1 MKKLKIL
8 VFEYITGGGF
18 NSSELP
24 DSLAKEGLLM
34 LQALVDGLTRI
45 ALVDALIMLDY
56 RMIGRLTHNM
66 TNHVIKPEHECQQE
80 FVRLIASCNAVWIIA
95 PESENI
101 LQSLCQIVEQ
111 SGKIL
116 LNSSSNAVAVAGN
129 KWLTY
134 QCLQEH
140 CIATVAT
147 QKLVDFSHMPGE
159 WIIKSVDGVGCVDS
173 YIVVDEQDFASI
185 TASIDKDK
193 YIIQPH
199 ILGEKTSLSCMFK
212 HGRGWLVCANRQQFD
227 LINQQYHLTGI
238 TVNFSP
244 DTLRYQDIVSNIAKA
259 IPDLWGYVGI
269 DLIETAEEIFILEI
283 NPRLTTSY
291 VGIYEGLGINC
302 AREVVELLTG
312 DPHLKPTRN
321 QAVNININGQES
333 HAN

>member
-18 NSSELP
+18 NKTELP
-24 DSLAKEGLLM
+24 EPLAKEGLLM
-34 LQALVDGLTRI
+34 LQALVDD
-45 ALVDALIMLDY
+45 LVEIIMIDFLMMLDC
-56 RMIGRLTHNM
+56 RVEERLTHH
-66 TNHVIKPEHECQQE
+66 TNIHIVRPEHEWQQE
-80 FVRLIASCNAVWIIA
+80 FIRLIALCDAVWIIA
-95 PESENI
+95 PESDNI
-101 LQSLCQIVEQ
+101 LQNLCQTVER
-111 SGKIL
+111 SGKVL
-116 LNSSSNAVAVAGN
+116 LNSPSNAVAVAGN

-147 QKLVDFSHMPGE
+147 QKLVDFSYMPGE
-159 WIIKSVDGVGCVDS
+159 WIIKSVDGVGCTDS
-173 YIVVDEQDFASI
+173 YVVVDEQEFASI
-185 TASIDKDK
+185 TALIDKEK
-193 YIIQPH
+193 HIIQPH
-199 ILGEKTSLSCMFK
+199 IPGEKTSLSCLFK

-244 DTLRYQDIVSNIAKA
+244 DTLKYQDIVSNIAKA
-259 IPDLWGYVGI
+259 MPDLWGYVGI

-321 QAVNININGQES
+321 QAINININGQES